1 VPRLFAFNLLE
12 SSSISS
18 NRISA
23 SRSFAARSGRCLPP
37 SRFYNSGLSPH
48 AAMLQLGARLERSES
63 VLEFSFVLADELSDD
78 LEHPFELCARHQL
91 LFSRLDDGLFD
102 DRRELV
108 CRTLKAG
115 V

>member
-1 VPRLFAFNLLE
+1 
-12 SSSISS
+12 
-18 NRISA
+18 
-23 SRSFAARSGRCLPP
+23 
-37 SRFYNSGLSPH
+37 
-48 AAMLQLGARLERSES
+48 
-63 VLEFSFVLADELSDD
+63 VLADELSDD

-115 V
+115 A